1 MAAAH
6 LVCCRAL
13 PTTSRSTT
21 SVDRVFLLRSM
32 TEQPVHDAL
41 GLLSRRVDGQ
51 STPIVAI
58 ILGTSTRFLQR
69 ILQTVAL
76 DLNQWIICALTAS
89 SIVIASEIYKAI
101 QRGRVGGSSGTETE
115 SVRALT
121 NADPQFTRNG

>member
-1 MAAAH
+1 MG
-6 LVCCRAL
+6 LVTFSLANLLFSFTVR
-13 PTTSRSTT
+13 
-21 SVDRVFLLRSM
+21 DHLRSVFRRE
-32 TEQPVHDAL
+32 TLDDAHFL
-41 GLLSRRVDGQ
+41 AASAI
-51 STPIVAI
+51 SIVAI